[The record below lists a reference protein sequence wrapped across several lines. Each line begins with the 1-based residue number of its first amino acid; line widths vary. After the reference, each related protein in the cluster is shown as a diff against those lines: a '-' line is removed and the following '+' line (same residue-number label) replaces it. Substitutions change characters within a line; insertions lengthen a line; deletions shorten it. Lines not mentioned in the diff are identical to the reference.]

1 MSWERGTN
9 IGQFPRNF
17 IYCHFKLAYLFT
29 QMRTL
34 EAISRHAGF
43 GSVSERGEFTSSIL
57 EDPICLATMA
67 PDIAKQGFTC
77 ETFTIHIYDRQDALG
92 VQD

>member
-1 MSWERGTN
+1 MGARHKYRAVSQEFYILSFQARLFVYTNENSGSDLQACRVWKCVRER
-9 IGQFPRNF
+9 RV
-17 IYCHFKLAYLFT
+17 HLFH
-29 QMRTL
+29 
-34 EAISRHAGF
+34 SR
-43 GSVSERGEFTSSIL
+43 
-57 EDPICLATMA
+57 DPICLATMA